1 MAKRN
6 QKKSRV
12 GTKVLTLLFGMGLGY
27 VLCNGI
33 FNTLQ
38 VLSDRGKMQ
47 QMQPPQ
53 TPPPFKFE
61 LRWLYTPSK
70 SLGLIITLLISYF
83 FGLYIVYKV
92 EQGYKI
98 RHSQDDLHGS
108 SRWATD
114 KELKDNLYVIK
125 EKHLAKAKK
134 SGIPLAY
141 KDGEFFVDCT
151 TTHSLVLGTT
161 RSGKTQTFVLPFIW
175 LLAVCGDIKS
185 KQSIVVNDPKGE
197 IMQNTYNIL
206 KKNGYNIVVINLK
219 DTTRT
224 TRFNPCAFICNEY
237 IYAKEHGTDMSK
249 VNDFVSTLCAT
260 LVADPTSKEKI
271 WQDAGQSLMEAIL
284 LHMLDVAYE
293 NNCMEK
299 VSLPALYQF
308 LVEYGTKEIPKG
320 QDSVNALDEIFESL
334 PVGSLA
340 KMAYATTKF
349 AGSGDTRSSID
360 FTLSRAMNIF
370 GKDEGIIS
378 LTSANEIN
386 FEDLIDKPTAV
397 FMIVPD
403 DRKTRHPIAALFVE
417 QCYSSLCEYLNR
429 TGLETLPRRVNFIL
443 DEFCNMVTFNDMDS
457 KMTVS
462 AGRNILF
469 HLFVQDLTQLDT
481 RYDKMAKTIRTS
493 CNNLI
498 YIYSMDNDTNKF
510 FSETLGSRTENY
522 ISYSGN
528 LKEVISNQNYSA
540 IAQPLMR
547 PDELSV
553 LEAGETIV
561 KRLRMYPIKS
571 SFEFFYKKHS
581 DKASLREVCPYTP
594 SIDVSNLFDLE
605 LLGRTDKNS
614 AKEPGLEQQTA
625 HSEQQST
632 RFSRA
637 MSNIQKQL
645 AQDRTPRY
653 TPTAAP
659 PPPPRTVSPYVQQH
673 SITIKDA
680 MELVNQITHG
690 QFGDAFGDRNA
701 DECVQL
707 IRRAKMQQPNPLP
720 QEYAELLI
728 DYVNRFS
735 NKDIKL

>member
-1 MAKRN
+1 MSKRM
-6 QKKSRV
+6 QKKNRV
-12 GTKVLTLLFGMGLGY
+12 VAKILTLFIGTAIGFVFCNAAFNVLTAF
-27 VLCNGI
+27 
-33 FNTLQ
+33 
-38 VLSDRGKMQ
+38 SERGK
-47 QMQPPQ
+47 MQPPQ
-53 TPPPFKFE
+53 TPPPFKFQMK
-61 LRWLYTPSK
+61 WLYTPAA
-70 SLGLIITLLISYF
+70 SLGWTLTLIIAYIFGLLIA
-83 FGLYIVYKV
+83 YKS
-92 EQGYKI
+92 EQKYQL

-114 KELKDNLYVIK
+114 KELKDNLYAIK
-125 EKHLAKAKK
+125 EKHLSLAKK

-141 KDGEFFVDCT
+141 RNGKFYVDCT
-151 TTHSLVLGTT
+151 TTHSLILGTT
-161 RSGKTQTFVLPFIW
+161 RSGKTQTFVLPFIY
-175 LLAVCGDIKS
+175 LLASCGTLKS

-197 IMQNTYNIL
+197 IMENTYNIL
-206 KKNGYNIVVINLK
+206 KNNGYNIVVLNLK

-224 TRFNPCAFICNEY
+224 SSFNPCAFICEEY
-237 IYAKEHGTDMSK
+237 IYAKTNNTDMSK
-249 VNDFVSTLCAT
+249 VNDFVSSLCAT

-293 NNCMEK
+293 NNCMDR

-320 QDSVNALDEIFESL
+320 TEMVNALDEIFENL

-370 GKDEGIIS
+370 GKDAGIIS
-378 LTSANEIN
+378 LTSANEIS
-386 FEDLIDKPTAV
+386 FEDLIADDRPTAV
-397 FMIVPD
+397 FMLVPD
-403 DRKTRHPIAALFVE
+403 DRKARHPIAALFVE
-417 QCYSSLCEYLNR
+417 QCYSALCEYLNR
-429 TGLETLPRRVNFIL
+429 NDLEVLPRRVNFIL
-443 DEFCNMVTFNDMDS
+443 DEFCNMVTFNDMDT

-528 LKEVISNQNYSA
+528 LKEVISNQSYSA
-540 IAQPLMR
+540 IGQPLMR

-571 SFEFFYKKHS
+571 SFEFFYKTHN

-594 SIDVSNLFDLE
+594 SIDIGNLFDLE
-605 LLGRTDKNS
+605 LLDTTGKNTDNDTEQRQTNEQELSQSSSPSYRDSLLKQMLKL
-614 AKEPGLEQQTA
+614 KERPSQ
-625 HSEQQST
+625 
-632 RFSRA
+632 
-637 MSNIQKQL
+637 
-645 AQDRTPRY
+645 Y
-653 TPTAAP
+653 TPTAVP
-659 PPPPRTVSPYVQQH
+659 PLPQRASSYEPPQN
-673 SITIKDA
+673 ITLKNA
-680 MELVNQITHG
+680 MELINRITYN
-690 QFGDAFGDRNA
+690 QFGDALTSGKYD
-701 DECVQL
+701 DCVQH
-707 IRRAKMQQPNPLP
+707 IRRAKMRPTDPLP
-720 QEYAELLI
+720 PEYADFLI
-728 DYVNRFS
+728 EYVNRFT
-735 NKDIKL
+735 NKDLKL